1 MRVAIL
7 LAAWVTPALLA
18 GSLGWAGIW
27 GTGSAFTDFLIP
39 VPVAGGVLHVPSFA
53 VLAGVL
59 AVLPRLGSAAV
70 RRVAVAAL
78 AIGVA
83 ALVAQV
89 DFDRL
94 HGWLTTDY
102 VPYGSPVRMQGN
114 PLLLFIAT
122 DAAWL
127 AIAAVATAG
136 APAPAAWLVLPAVVL
151 LVAGLGLFQQRT
163 AGPDFVPRSSVPGA
177 ARGNSIELVYTAR
190 GYDAAY
196 LRAWLDG
203 PGITFRPWESVN
215 DENVAVIFTS
225 SRQLV
230 EWNQLD
236 QIAGPATV
244 ATACLHEEDR
254 SVAIHQG
261 YVDCF
266 AGRLTVAER
275 LAAIAASGATGLGG
289 EVDQW
294 YTQRRLC
301 AGVVVPPDSTGIAL
315 HDFCRAWRDGAGG
328 MVRRVEESYGA
339 DSRQLAFVV
348 AEAAAAGLVPPP
360 GP

>member
-18 GSLGWAGIW
+18 GVLGWTGIW
-27 GTGSAFTDFLIP
+27 GTGSAVADFLIP
-39 VPVAGGVLHVPSFA
+39 VPVAGGALHVPSFA
-53 VLAGVL
+53 IMAGML
-59 AVLPRLGSAAV
+59 AVLPRLGSATV
-70 RRVAVAAL
+70 RRVAVAAV
-78 AIGVA
+78 AVAVA

-102 VPYGSPVRMQGN
+102 LPFGSPVRMQGN
-114 PLLLFIAT
+114 PLLLFVAT

-127 AIAAVATAG
+127 AIAALATGG
-136 APAPAAWLVLPAVVL
+136 APAPATWLVLPAVVL
-151 LVAGLGLFQQRT
+151 LVAGFGLYGQRT
-163 AGPDFVPRSSVPGA
+163 ADPDFVPRTSVPGA
-177 ARGNSIELVYTAR
+177 ARGNSIELVYIAH
-190 GYDAAY
+190 GYDATY
-196 LRAWLDG
+196 LRAWLEG
-203 PGITFRPWESVN
+203 PDITFRPWESVN
-215 DENVAVIFTS
+215 DENVAVIFTG

-236 QIAGPATV
+236 GIAGPATV

-254 SVAIHQG
+254 SVAIHPG

-275 LAAIAASGATGLGG
+275 LATIAASGTTGLGG

-301 AGVVVPPDSTGIAL
+301 DGVVVPPDSTGIAL

-328 MVRRVEESYGA
+328 MVRRMEERYGV